1 MLVSVSGE
9 ILMLEFNYNGFHY
22 KIISTK
28 SNSRDS
34 IWKAIDTIKRNDGLI
49 KDFTRQEL
57 KNYFNNKN
65 ITHE

>member
-1 MLVSVSGE
+1 
-9 ILMLEFNYNGFHY
+9 MLEFECNGFNY
-22 KIISTK
+22 KIIGTK

-34 IWKAIDTIKRNDGLI
+34 IWKTIDTIKRSDGLI

-65 ITHE
+65 LTNE